1 MHSTSPTFIQSLR
14 NLRVCLLNIPYT
26 TKPVPIFLDTLP
38 NCCTLSLRPY
48 GYIEHNSLYQNSSLV
63 NNLEE
68 IETLSLDLIPQ

>member
-1 MHSTSPTFIQSLR
+1 MK
-14 NLRVCLLNIPYT
+14 YT

-38 NCCTLSLRPY
+38 NCHTLSY

-68 IETLSLDLIPQ
+68 IETLLLEMHWSAMCACV